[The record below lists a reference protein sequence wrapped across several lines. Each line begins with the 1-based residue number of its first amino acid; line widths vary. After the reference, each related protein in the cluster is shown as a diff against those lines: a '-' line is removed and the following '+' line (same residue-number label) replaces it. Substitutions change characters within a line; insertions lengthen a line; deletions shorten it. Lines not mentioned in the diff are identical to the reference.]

1 MLAENREWQNSTPF
15 KDGLLENLSF
25 SVSVPFRYPSSIPA
39 TTTAGILSL
48 LQDEDRQICVTEARA
63 MRSFDGARRD
73 ARNEEETMKLEPFR
87 SLQHLWNSPK
97 GNFNLSSVYLDEI
110 SDTRSVIT

>member
-1 MLAENREWQNSTPF
+1 
-15 KDGLLENLSF
+15 
-25 SVSVPFRYPSSIPA
+25 
-39 TTTAGILSL
+39 
-48 LQDEDRQICVTEARA
+48 

-73 ARNEEETMKLEPFR
+73 SRNEEETMKLEPFR